1 MVLASDGVI
10 EKKDT
15 VKYENHDNC
24 DTTLQRHAYLYKN

>member
-1 MVLASDGVI
+1 MVPAFDGVI

-24 DTTLQRHAYLYKN
+24 DTLCSQMLNL